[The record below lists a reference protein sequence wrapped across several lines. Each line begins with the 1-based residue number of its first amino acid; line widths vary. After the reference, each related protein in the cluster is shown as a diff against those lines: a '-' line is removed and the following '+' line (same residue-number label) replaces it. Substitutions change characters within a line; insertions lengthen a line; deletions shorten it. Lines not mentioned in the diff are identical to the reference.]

1 MAYRTILRAATIIP
15 VVFLVCTAQARAVTI
30 GFDDQGGAV
39 NVIVNGLDA
48 PAYTQSISGSGERAI
63 VTLTGF
69 LTVLNASAFT
79 AQNIVINDPSG
90 SPSAIVLLDRQNCIA
105 GVGCD
110 VRIRFASDSG
120 LPATLPAFDAFVVE
134 DGTVQTVYTNANLGL
149 QVKVRG
155 DSVTAVPEPSSL
167 LLLASGLVGLGSVG
181 LGWGWHQRGSRAQR
195 T

>member
-181 LGWGWHQRGSRAQR
+181 LGWGWHQRGSRAKR

>member
-15 VVFLVCTAQARAVTI
+15 AAFLVCTAQARAVTI

-167 LLLASGLVGLGSVG
+167 VLLASGLVGLGSAG

>member
-167 LLLASGLVGLGSVG
+167 LLLASGLVGLGSAG
-181 LGWGWHQRGSRAQR
+181 LGWGWHQRGSRAKR

>member
-1 MAYRTILRAATIIP
+1 ME
-15 VVFLVCTAQARAVTI
+15 
-30 GFDDQGGAV
+30 
-39 NVIVNGLDA
+39 
-48 PAYTQSISGSGERAI
+48 GSGALGGPGSRPNA
-63 VTLTGF
+63 LLGF
-69 LTVLNASAFT
+69 
-79 AQNIVINDPSG
+79 PW
-90 SPSAIVLLDRQNCIA
+90 QNCIA

-181 LGWGWHQRGSRAQR
+181 LGWGWHQRGSRAKR